1 MSLLVANKNQTA
13 EGSNI
18 FSLFVEAWT
27 LIESF
32 DPYNCVTEYG
42 QYSLRIQGTEVS
54 IFKCVPT
61 SVSWFAKHDEVFT
74 LTLGVDISSAEVETS
89 PDSR

>member
-1 MSLLVANKNQTA
+1 MSLLVANENQTPEA
-13 EGSNI
+13 SI

-32 DPYNCVTEYG
+32 DPHNCVTECG
-42 QYSLRIQGTEVS
+42 EYSLRIQGTRVS

-61 SVSWFAKHDEVFT
+61 SVSWFTKHDELFT

-89 PDSR
+89 PDSK